1 MDELELSYVNKYKNR
16 IKHLALIF
24 MIFIIIMGLGIIALG
39 TYMIVISEANI
50 ALIFVG
56 GILIVMGISDIPLG
70 IYFRIRV
77 KKNITKMDDEEALK
91 RYKRIYGKI

>member
-1 MDELELSYVNKYKNR
+1 MNEVELSYVNKYKTK
-16 IKHLALIF
+16 IKHLALVF
-24 MIFIIIMGLGIIALG
+24 MILIIIMGVGLIALG
-39 TYMIVISEANI
+39 TYMIVISEANV

-56 GILIVMGISDIPLG
+56 GILIVMGLSDIPLG

-77 KKNITKMDDEEALK
+77 TKNVTNMSEEEALK